1 MQNGIHRSDLIKD
14 KHFWPSSLP
23 SGFSCQR
30 SEARFSHSIAAQ
42 PWLRFLR
49 KLLTCEKQ
57 TWKSTEQSHEDGRGN
72 TAGRSNVI
80 EIGIVISSR
89 TQREKTLRWKDT
101 RSWRKKKQGP
111 ENSRSPTLR
120 VNLLQQITHC
130 VPSPLGSPLPGK
142 QGLSGCLPG
151 GGEHTR
157 PSLTC

>member
-1 MQNGIHRSDLIKD
+1 MQNDIHRSDLIKD

-49 KLLTCEKQ
+49 KLLTFEKKP
-57 TWKSTEQSHEDGRGN
+57 WKSTEQSHEDGRGN
-72 TAGRSNVI
+72 TAGKGNVI
-80 EIGIVISSR
+80 EIGIVISAR
-89 TQREKTLRWKDT
+89 TRRGKNTEIKRYKVLKL
-101 RSWRKKKQGP
+101 KKQGP

-120 VNLLQQITHC
+120 MNLLQQITHC
-130 VPSPLGSPLPGK
+130 VPSPLG
-142 QGLSGCLPG
+142 QHGLSGCLPG